1 MMIVLPSFIGVYILT
16 PELLFIFGSYEFMPA
31 LETIKIF
38 SFYILLF
45 SFLKILAT
53 QALFALNKE
62 KFYIILLISFSII
75 NVIVKCLINEK
86 LNSSTSIIITLS
98 LLFAMSIII
107 YIYITYK
114 EKIRISIINKNIC
127 IYLIGCLPMLLIP
140 LFRHQIDSIYI
151 FSFLSISLS
160 IILYAIVLLIFKES
174 ISQSLIRKILKR

>member
-75 NVIVKCLINEK
+75 NVIVKCLINE
-86 LNSSTSIIITLS
+86 N
-98 LLFAMSIII
+98 
-107 YIYITYK
+107 
-114 EKIRISIINKNIC
+114 
-127 IYLIGCLPMLLIP
+127 
-140 LFRHQIDSIYI
+140 
-151 FSFLSISLS
+151 
-160 IILYAIVLLIFKES
+160 
-174 ISQSLIRKILKR
+174 